1 MNKDK
6 SEKYFIL
13 SAILGGCILISYL
26 VFVIVRNGTHD
37 IAFASICFAV
47 VAIAL
52 CGGTFHIF
60 NKLYNIVPKSE
71 RERINAEKLAEEQ
84 AEEARKK
91 QLAEVQSREVSH
103 PEPQQS
109 QQPQIIVQN
118 TIVNQNEIVNE
129 VNTEVVNN
137 VVNDITN
144 NNVNIAEASA
154 DSSSASIA
162 SSEAEAD
169 AYAESH
175 PTEKA
180 RPKES
185 AATDSPAE
193 ESTDEQGQASE
204 EILTVEPCDAA
215 ATYLAGIRYHEKKQ
229 AADARMKLV
238 AIENYVRFIMSP
250 YIEDKYM
257 DDLWKELRA
266 FAENPKCKPTPFTQF
281 KVMLSTFDVK
291 HLVWNIATR
300 LGYGKGK
307 PYNSE
312 NCAVFIKALFPT
324 VCQYNGVPMDIS
336 SLQNLT
342 ATSPNEKI
350 HLDYP
355 DPERFGFHIPGQ
367 LGEEKE

>member
-71 RERINAEKLAEEQ
+71 RERIKAEEQ
-84 AEEARKK
+84 AEEARKQ

-103 PEPQQS
+103 PEPQQP

-144 NNVNIAEASA
+144 NNVNIAEAAA
-154 DSSSASIA
+154 DSSSASVA

-185 AATDSPAE
+185 APTDSPAE
-193 ESTDEQGQASE
+193 ESTDEQGQTSE
-204 EILTVEPCDAA
+204 EIPTVEPCDAA

-257 DDLWKELRA
+257 DDLWKELNA

-281 KVMLSTFDVK
+281 KVTLSTFDVK

-324 VCQYNGVPMDIS
+324 ICQYNGVPMDIS